1 MLPMARTL
9 SNRPVPLG
17 RPPPGGAGRGRGTR
31 AEDLGS
37 DNARSVDTLRAR
49 PSALQWVR
57 ILAQG
62 EFGGQG
68 RSRRRAASPPRR
80 RPGAKR
86 AQNAAAMLSLAPAS
100 GTLRLQSRR
109 GGRGT
114 ASARPGARALE
125 PKERD
130 DAVVAG
136 LRGGQRVC
144 PAPDAPFGRG
154 GAPGRSATGNVVSG
168 ARRRAG
174 RRTQPGRPGGPR
186 TLTRRPATLEP
197 SGRTLW
203 VGAELDQ
210 PEHPPGVL
218 RGAPPPRCLAS
229 TAARS
234 RTQPSPLPRRA
245 PRPGPSAGEHR
256 DGARRRAPSARRRAA
271 TARPGA
277 DSRAC
282 PAGVS
287 DDAAVVLER
296 AVAREPDR

>member
-1 MLPMARTL
+1 MLPPWHR
-9 SNRPVPLG
+9 RHEDDGPG
-17 RPPPGGAGRGRGTR
+17 R
-31 AEDLGS
+31 
-37 DNARSVDTLRAR
+37 
-49 PSALQWVR
+49 W
-57 ILAQG
+57 
-62 EFGGQG
+62 
-68 RSRRRAASPPRR
+68 RR
-80 RPGAKR
+80 RPLRPIAC
-86 AQNAAAMLSLAPAS
+86 AAS
-100 GTLRLQSRR
+100 GRSSR
-109 GGRGT
+109 GGGRRT
-114 ASARPGARALE
+114 
-125 PKERD
+125 
-130 DAVVAG
+130 
-136 LRGGQRVC
+136 C

-154 GAPGRSATGNVVSG
+154 GAPGRSASGDVVSG
-168 ARRRAG
+168 ARHGAG

-277 DSRAC
+277 DSRAAPC
-282 PAGVS
+282 GPSARAAGC
-287 DDAAVVLER
+287 AAVVLER
-296 AVAREPDR
+296 LADRGAGGSTRGRRDPPRGWSTRPEPTAATSPMRPSSSIMPSVLRGCVRAPPRAPRAGQGVRPPAAGADAVRGPRSGNGN

>member
-1 MLPMARTL
+1 MGMST
-9 SNRPVPLG
+9 
-17 RPPPGGAGRGRGTR
+17 
-31 AEDLGS
+31 
-37 DNARSVDTLRAR
+37 
-49 PSALQWVR
+49 
-57 ILAQG
+57 
-62 EFGGQG
+62 
-68 RSRRRAASPPRR
+68 
-80 RPGAKR
+80 
-86 AQNAAAMLSLAPAS
+86 
-100 GTLRLQSRR
+100 R
-109 GGRGT
+109 GGGR
-114 ASARPGARALE
+114 
-125 PKERD
+125 
-130 DAVVAG
+130 
-136 LRGGQRVC
+136 RVC